1 MTSQSDLLSR
11 ISLIA
16 PNDTIERLSV
26 AAEPLPA
33 GAWAKKLAPYR
44 EPKTA
49 RSILEIVITAAPLL
63 TIWAIAWGLH
73 AMGLWWAA
81 LLLTLPAALFL
92 VRLFMIQH
100 DCGHGS
106 FLPSKMAN
114 DWLGR
119 ILGIFTL
126 TPYEYW
132 RLSHANHHATS
143 GNLDR
148 RELGAIEL
156 LTVEEYDA
164 LPPLRRLGYRLYRH
178 PLVLFGLGPAFVF
191 FIQQRIPIGL
201 MKTGWRP
208 WVSTLGTT
216 GAMVAVFG
224 GMVWLIGNAPILWVH
239 ALTMLIASSIG
250 VWLFYVQH
258 QFEGVAWA
266 RGDTWRAQEG
276 ALHGSSHYDLP
287 PFFRWMTANIGIH
300 HVHHLSSRIPFYH
313 LGQVMRDFPELA
325 GVSKLKFVDSLKCAR
340 LALWDEP
347 NQRLVTFRE
356 ARRIVQRAQG

>member
-1 MTSQSDLLSR
+1 ML
-11 ISLIA
+11 
-16 PNDTIERLSV
+16 
-26 AAEPLPA
+26 
-33 GAWAKKLAPYR
+33 
-44 EPKTA
+44 
-49 RSILEIVITAAPLL
+49 
-63 TIWAIAWGLH
+63 WGL
-73 AMGLWWAA
+73 AWLALERGLWWVA
-81 LLLTLPAALFL
+81 LLLAVPAAGFL

-106 FLPSKMAN
+106 FLPSKTAN

-126 TPYEYW
+126 TPYDYW

-156 LTVEEYDA
+156 LTIEEYEA
-164 LPPLRRLGYRLYRH
+164 LPPLRRLGYRLYRN
-178 PLVLFGLGPAFVF
+178 PLVMFGLGPAFVF
-191 FIQQRIPIGL
+191 FIQQRIPVGL
-201 MKTGWRP
+201 MRAGWRP
-208 WVSTLGTT
+208 WASTLGTT
-216 GAMVAVFG
+216 AAMVVVFG
-224 GMVWLIGNAPILWVH
+224 GLVWLVGNAPILLIH

-258 QFEGVAWA
+258 QFEGVAWY
-266 RGDTWRAQEG
+266 RRDTWRAQEG

-300 HVHHLSSRIPFYH
+300 HVHHLSSRIPFYR

-325 GVSKLKFVDSLKCAR
+325 GVSKLKFVESLKCAR

-347 NQRLVTFRE
+347 NQRMVSFRE
-356 ARRIVQRAQG
+356 ARRLKVCST